1 MRCPYCGH
9 DETRVTDSR
18 TSEDGVRRRR
28 ECLECA
34 ARFTT
39 YERLVAP
46 AQVMVIKKDGRR
58 EPFNRE
64 KVLRGVLIACQKRP
78 LAAEEIEELVDGIET
93 TVNTFGRPEVDS
105 DFIGELVMDR
115 LQQIDQIAYIRFASV
130 YRAFAD
136 IATLKEAVEALERA
150 RELGD
155 PSAQLPL
162 FVSDADQLSARG
174 HLAVIR
180 GNRDN
185 SDNGDTPTPARSR
198 KRDAQ

>member
-1 MRCPYCGH
+1 MKCPYCGH

-58 EPFNRE
+58 EPFSRE
-64 KVLRGVLIACQKRP
+64 KISRGVAIACQKRP
-78 LAAEEIEELVDGIET
+78 LASEEIAELVDAVET
-93 TVNTFGRPEVDS
+93 QVNTYGRPEIES
-105 DFIGELVMDR
+105 DVIGELVMNR
-115 LQQIDQIAYIRFASV
+115 LQQVDQIAYIRFASV

-136 IATLKEAVEALERA
+136 IETLKEAVEALERA
-150 RELGD
+150 REFD
-155 PSAQLPL
+155 PSAQRPL
-162 FVSDADQLSARG
+162 FPSEADQLTARG
-174 HLAVIR
+174 HLVAIR
-180 GNRDN
+180 GNRDAGQ
-185 SDNGDTPTPARSR
+185 SAEQPESPRSR
-198 KRDAQ
+198 KRDAK